1 MSLDSLDIRK
11 PIEDLK
17 SQMENVI
24 FETLKKTSIVSDEIK
39 LEMEKV
45 VKEIA
50 NAISTECVEK
60 FQKLVPIHSVD
71 VDGDGVITVKE
82 VKDAAIVQAKKLGCC
97 FFF

>member
-17 SQMENVI
+17 SHMENVI
-24 FETLKKTSIVSDEIK
+24 FETLKKTSIVSDE
-39 LEMEKV
+39 KV

-50 NAISTECVEK
+50 NAISTECLEK
-60 FQKLVPIHSVD
+60 FQKLVPLHSVD

>member
-1 MSLDSLDIRK
+1 MSLDIRK

-17 SQMENVI
+17 SQIEYVI
-24 FETLKKTSIVSDEIK
+24 FETIKKSSIVSDEIK

-50 NAISTECVEK
+50 NAISTECLEK
-60 FQKLVPIHSVD
+60 FQKLKPFHLVD
-71 VDGDGVITVKE
+71 VDGDGVITVTE

-97 FFF
+97 SIF